1 MSKTNPKREAIKM
14 ALEDR
19 GLTAVLIDGFDSCI
33 IGTTDLP
40 DGGTSVCYDTAKII
54 RELRK
59 QGMTHQEAI
68 EYFDF
73 NIEGAKFSGGNPTF
87 IDTL

>member
-1 MSKTNPKREAIKM
+1 MSKTHPKRLAITA

-19 GLTAVLIDGFDSCI
+19 GMKAVLIDGFDSCI

-40 DGGTSVCYDTAKII
+40 DGGASVCYDTSKII
-54 RELRK
+54 KELRK

-68 EYFDF
+68 EYFDY
-73 NIEGAKFSGGNPTF
+73 NIEGAKFSECNPTF